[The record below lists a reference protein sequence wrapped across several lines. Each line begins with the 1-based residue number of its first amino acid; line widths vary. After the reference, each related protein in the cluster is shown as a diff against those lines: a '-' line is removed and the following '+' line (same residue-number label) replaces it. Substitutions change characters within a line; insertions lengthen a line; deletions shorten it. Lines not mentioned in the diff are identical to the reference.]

1 MSVRVLAAPSAA
13 PSAAPAEAAGN
24 GGVVYVRK
32 PLAARINRWR
42 KRTPLNPYWLE
53 LRELE
58 RAVAA
63 LAEHARGRMLD
74 VGVGERPWGRIF
86 AGKVER
92 YLGLE
97 YPPVADNLSPGIWR
111 AMHRLRG
118 VVDVFGDAGRL
129 PFADRSCDTLLAV
142 ELLEHVRDPDDA
154 VAEFE
159 RVLAADGRLL
169 VTVPFV
175 APRHQLPFDFRR
187 YTPEGL
193 RELLARHGFE
203 VVELTARGN
212 SATALGSML
221 AQWLVRAFAAK
232 SEQSDGSV
240 KLSRVRGLA
249 VLPLV
254 ALSQSFFALCARV
267 TGDTSLSL
275 GYSVVARRVRPTE
288 A

>member
-1 MSVRVLAAPSAA
+1 MSVRVLAAPSM
-13 PSAAPAEAAGN
+13 APAEATAP

-32 PLAARINRWR
+32 PLAARLNRWR

-58 RAVAA
+58 RSVAA
-63 LAEHARGRMLD
+63 LAGHARGRMLD
-74 VGVGERPWGRIF
+74 VGVGERPWGRLF
-86 AGKVER
+86 ERKVSR

-97 YPPVADNLSPGIWR
+97 YPPVADNLSPGIWQ

-129 PFADRSCDTLLAV
+129 PFANRSCDTLLAV

-159 RVLAADGRLL
+159 RVLAAEGRLL

-187 YTPEGL
+187 YTPDGL

-212 SATALGSML
+212 SAIALGSML
-221 AQWLVRAFAAK
+221 AHWLVRAFAAK
-232 SEQSDGSV
+232 SEQADGSV

-249 VLPLV
+249 VLPFV
-254 ALSQSFFALCARV
+254 ALAQTTFALLARV
-267 TGDTSLSL
+267 TRDTSLSL
-275 GYSVVARRVRPTE
+275 GYTVVARRVRKNG

>member
-1 MSVRVLAAPSAA
+1 M
-13 PSAAPAEAAGN
+13 APAEASGT

-32 PLAARINRWR
+32 PLAARLNRWR

-58 RAVAA
+58 RSVAA
-63 LAEHARGRMLD
+63 LAGHARGRLLD
-74 VGVGERPWGRIF
+74 IGVGERPWGRIF
-86 AGKVER
+86 EGKVSR

-97 YPPVADNLSPGIWR
+97 YPPVADNLSPGIWQ

-129 PFADRSCDTLLAV
+129 PFADRSCDTLLAI

-203 VVELTARGN
+203 VVGLTARGN
-212 SATALGSML
+212 SAIALGSMF
-221 AQWLVRAFAAK
+221 AHWLVRAFAAK

-249 VLPLV
+249 VLPFV
-254 ALSQSFFALCARV
+254 ALSQSFFAVCAHV
-267 TGDTSLSL
+267 TRDTSLSL
-275 GYSVVARRVRPTE
+275 GYSVVARRVRPLR